1 MKVFLDGKQ
10 IVVED
15 APGYSGKI
23 INITAAHSRMTQDST
38 TVCITDG
45 LYNIGYTDL
54 IANIVDG
61 GDTSQGISYLRGI
74 IG

>member
-23 INITAAHSRMTQDST
+23 IDITASHCRMTQSA
-38 TVCITDG
+38 TVVTVVDG
-45 LYNIGYTDL
+45 LYDTGYTDL